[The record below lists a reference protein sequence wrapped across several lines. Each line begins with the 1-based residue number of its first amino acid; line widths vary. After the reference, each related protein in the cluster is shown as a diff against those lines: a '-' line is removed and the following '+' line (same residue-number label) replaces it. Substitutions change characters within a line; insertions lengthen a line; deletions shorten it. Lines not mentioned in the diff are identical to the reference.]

1 MWGESNYFFLTF
13 YIYYIIYLMNY
24 QIFTFNF
31 PAFENLIFGAW
42 CAGTFQ
48 SQTRYRQVIFT
59 HQGQPHP
66 RRWLS
71 VSRTVYYTI
80 QYYFDVPLPLAKPIG
95 LFQPVGLTY
104 PTYSFLSY
112 PYSYP
117 QCLFAYPYH
126 LLLTSFAYYL
136 PLLLLLYSNTMKL
149 GLQLYFVCGRASCVR
164 HLPTPCP
171 TPTSRNI
178 I

>member
-13 YIYYIIYLMNY
+13 YIYYIIDFSVY

-48 SQTRYRQVIFT
+48 SQTRYRQVDFT
-59 HQGQPHP
+59 HKGQPHP

-80 QYYFDVPLPLAKPIG
+80 QYYFDVPLCRPWDLSG
-95 LFQPVGLTY
+95 TY
-104 PTYSFLSY
+104 PTTYL
-112 PYSYP
+112 PYP

-136 PLLLLLYSNTMKL
+136 PLLLLLYSNTMKSE
-149 GLQLYFVCGRASCVR
+149 LQLYFVCGRASCVR